1 MIFSKKKYIALIL
14 CLLLLI
20 LGFLL
25 MSGPENN
32 QPDYF
37 EKEIYSFTRI
47 SLSPILILGAYTC
60 IVILILRQTSIKCS
74 EEK

>member
-60 IVILILRQTSIKCS
+60 IVILILRHTAIKCS